1 MKLRERMKEKVNLSS
16 TYLFIILILLLG
28 LSLNL
33 VNRYMTEGL
42 SVDEANTLLFASGN
56 WSSYCDMVEI
66 KSPPLLTKAIA
77 ADWKQYMMNSDYIN
91 SFGNIWKDSAVDVH
105 PPLFYI
111 VLQSCF
117 LIFGQSLIV
126 AQLTN
131 VLIYILSA
139 VIFFFLAQVLFER
152 KHAFLAL
159 LLFCVTPASFA
170 VTGEI
175 RSYAL
180 IGLFNITALFA
191 IIKIINGYIGWK
203 WWFVW
208 IMSSLAALYTQ
219 YTYAL
224 IFAST
229 SAYLLLYCLKR
240 ENWFLLIRYLKIMVL
255 FVILLIPLM
264 VLFWQQKSVAHNL
277 GWLSDKWAWANN
289 TPATMIWIFFE
300 TVTGSMKGIIFG
312 LPVWFNLILG
322 VTIYGSSFYFLTRLK
337 YINDICLLSILLF
350 VTTIFYAV
358 LYQFGAIPSHA
369 IGAKYQVTAVPL
381 ILITIVCI
389 ITVFKKKSWEF
400 CSVILIATL
409 MFLGSTYLIWKNY
422 KARDHTISTYSMA
435 KLVPKADLVI
445 LDHTFS
451 GLVGPV
457 IFALPEDQRILIGSQ
472 KDLLSKIDF
481 KNEVID
487 EKSVMYISATKYNE
501 LGLREEITNRLLK
514 AFDLN
519 PSSPLEPIA
528 RLSCRGA
535 GSGYSIFYFN
545 KDS

>member
-16 TYLFIILILLLG
+16 TYLFITLILLLG

-33 VNRYMTEGL
+33 VNVYVRKGL
-42 SVDEANTLLFASGN
+42 GTDEVNTLLFAAGN
-56 WSSYCDMVEI
+56 WSSYSDMVEI

-77 ADWKQYMMNSDYIN
+77 ADWKQYMMNSGHN
-91 SFGNIWKDSAVDVH
+91 SFGNIWKDSSVDVH

-111 VLQSCF
+111 LLQLCF

-131 VLIYILSA
+131 VFIYILSA
-139 VIFFFLAQVLFER
+139 IIFFFLAQELFER

-159 LLFCVTPASFA
+159 LLFCITPASFA

-180 IGLFNITALFA
+180 LGLFNITALFA

-219 YTYAL
+219 YTYAV

-229 SAYLLLYCLKR
+229 AAYLFFYCLQR
-240 ENWFLLIRYLKIMVL
+240 ENRFLLIRYLKIMVL
-255 FVILLIPLM
+255 FTILLIPLIL
-264 VLFWQQKSVAHNL
+264 LFWQQKSVAHDM
-277 GWLSDKWAWANN
+277 GWMSDKWMWHKN
-289 TPATMIWIFFE
+289 TSATMIWIFFE
-300 TVTGSMKGIIFG
+300 TVIGSFEYRIFG
-312 LPVWFNLILG
+312 LPVWINLIMG
-322 VTIYGSSFYFLTRLK
+322 FVIYLSSFYFLNNLK
-337 YINDICLLSILLF
+337 YKKHFWLLSILLF

-358 LYQFGAIPSHA
+358 LYQFGVVPSHA
-369 IGAKYQVTAVPL
+369 TGAKYQVTAVPL
-381 ILITIVCI
+381 ILIAIVCI
-389 ITVFKKKSWEF
+389 ITVFKKKPWEF

-422 KARDHTISTYSMA
+422 KARDHEISTYSMA
-435 KLVPKADLVI
+435 RSVPKADLVI

-457 IFALPEDQRILIGSQ
+457 IFALPEEQKILVGSQ
-472 KDLLSKIDF
+472 KDLLSKIDL
-481 KNEVID
+481 KNVVID
-487 EKSVMYISATKYNE
+487 EKSVMYISAAKYNE
-501 LGLREEITNRLLK
+501 PGLREEIANQLLK
-514 AFDLN
+514 AFALN
-519 PSSPLEPIA
+519 TTSPLEPIVQ
-528 RLSCRGA
+528 LGCRG
-535 GSGYSIFYFN
+535 GGRGYSIFYFN
-545 KDS
+545 RDS